1 MKPDVLSPV
10 SMHEEE
16 HELPCA
22 EGLLAA
28 SLALMTGY
36 SDPAACPAHRPLLA
50 RKISEN
56 LAALCEHPL
65 LNPNFRTVL
74 WGLCQRWQARCESE
88 ARHGAGAAS
97 PSAVEG
103 RLPWVKAPAT
113 LQ

>member
-1 MKPDVLSPV
+1 MKPNAPTHPPAQD
-10 SMHEEE
+10 EE

-28 SLALMTGY
+28 SLALMIGY
-36 SDPAACPAHRPLLA
+36 ADPAACPGHRPLLA
-50 RKISEN
+50 RKISDN

-74 WGLCQRWQARCESE
+74 WGLCQRWQERCEAD
-88 ARHGAGAAS
+88 ARQGAGPVTQVAG
-97 PSAVEG
+97 EG
-103 RLPWVKAPAT
+103 RLPWMKAPAT